1 MSAAA
6 TIDRPET
13 AHEATARVAGKIAA
27 FKNKD
32 LIRLP
37 VLVTLVKEMDV
48 VRQAG
53 ALLAPGVQ
61 QDGMCVC
68 LPSGVG
74 KSTAAAMMASSAA
87 ARAGVPVSEGPVLVV
102 SLDVE
107 ETMSVWS
114 CILRELDDPYFDVGY
129 PKNLKKRAIKLLR
142 KRSIDLIIL
151 DEFNHA
157 VDRGQ
162 ARQIM
167 NTVKEILNSGIAP
180 VVVMGTNE
188 EIEKLPRNKA
198 FERRMVHASEIG
210 PLDWHSHEQD
220 WRGFLQGMG
229 RAIVDLGILPA
240 SSGLG
245 SRRLAEALC
254 DSCGGVIGY
263 AHWVVQDAL
272 TAVLKRGGNSI
283 EISDIAVS
291 VNRFLVKEGL
301 YKRVNAVEALQ

>member
-1 MSAAA
+1 MSAVA
-6 TIDRPET
+6 TLDRPET
-13 AHEATARVAGKIAA
+13 AHEATARVACKIAA

-32 LIRLP
+32 LIPLP

-48 VRQAG
+48 MRQAG
-53 ALLAPGVQ
+53 ALLEKGVQ

-74 KSTAAAMMASSAA
+74 KSTAAAMLAVSAA
-87 ARAGVPVSEGPVLVV
+87 SRAGVPVHEGPVLVV

-107 ETMSVWS
+107 ETVSVWS
-114 CILRELDDPYFDVGY
+114 CILRELGDPYFDVGY
-129 PKNLKKRAIKLLR
+129 PRNLKRRAIKLLT
-142 KRSIDLIIL
+142 KRGVDLIII

-167 NTVKEILNSGIAP
+167 NTVKEILNGGIAP

-188 EIEKLPRNKA
+188 EVERLPRNKA
-198 FERRMVHASEIG
+198 FERRMVHATEIG
-210 PLDWHSHEQD
+210 PLDWDRHEQD
-220 WRGFLQGMG
+220 WRGFLQGMD

-245 SRRLAEALC
+245 SRKLAEALC
-254 DSCGGVIGY
+254 ESCGGIIGY

-272 TAVLKRGGNSI
+272 TAVLKRGGSSI
-283 EISDIAVS
+283 DLSDLAVS

-301 YKRVNAVEALQ
+301 FNRVNAVEVLR

>member
-13 AHEATARVAGKIAA
+13 AHEVTARVAGKIAA

-32 LIRLP
+32 LIPLP

-53 ALLAPGVQ
+53 KLLAPGVQ

-74 KSTAAAMMASSAA
+74 KSTAAAMMAASAA

-107 ETMSVWS
+107 ETISVWS
-114 CILRELDDPYFDVGY
+114 CILRELADPYFDVGY
-129 PKNLKKRAIKLLR
+129 PKHLKKRAIKLLR
-142 KRSIDLIIL
+142 KRSVDLIIL

-162 ARQIM
+162 ARHIM

-188 EIEKLPRNKA
+188 EVERLPRNKA
-198 FERRMVHASEIG
+198 FERRMVHATEIG
-210 PLDWHSHEQD
+210 PLDWETHELD
-220 WRGFLQGMG
+220 WRGFLQGLD

-245 SRRLAEALC
+245 SRKLAKALC
-254 DSCGGVIGY
+254 ESCGGVIGY

-272 TAVLKRGGNSI
+272 TAVLTRGGHAI
-283 EISDIAVS
+283 DQSDLAVS
-291 VNRFLVKEGL
+291 VNRFLVKEEL
-301 YKRVNAVEALQ
+301 FNRVNAVEVLL